1 MKFIHLSDLHLGKR
15 VKEYSMLEDQK
26 FILISILKIIDE
38 VKPEAVVI
46 AGDIYDKSVPAT
58 EAVELF
64 DDFLVKLAGRKLNV
78 FVISGNH
85 DSPERLAFGNRLIYK
100 TGIHIS
106 PVYNGDVTPIKLED
120 EYGVVNFYMLP
131 YIKPANVR
139 RFFVEK
145 EISTYTDAVRV
156 AVEHMAVDKKQRNV
170 LITHQFV
177 TGAKRSGSEETSIG
191 GSDNIDASVL
201 EGFDY
206 VALGHIH
213 GPQNVESKRIRY
225 CGSPLKY
232 SLSEIKYQKSLTV
245 IELNKKDTINVKTI
259 NLTPLHDMTE
269 IKGKYSELMNKEYYD
284 GKSLTSDYV
293 RIILTDEDDIP
304 DAQTKLRIVYKNFV
318 DIDYDNQRTRHQSVI
333 IGVENAEIKT
343 PLQLFDEFYELQNGQ
358 KMSEE
363 QSSYIS
369 NFIEKIWE
377 EAQ

>member
-1 MKFIHLSDLHLGKR
+1 
-15 VKEYSMLEDQK
+15 MLEDQK

-304 DAQTKLRIVYKNFV
+304 DAQTKLRIVYKNFM

>member
-15 VKEYSMLEDQK
+15 VNEYSMLEDQK
-26 FILISILKIIDE
+26 FILISILKIIDD

-46 AGDIYDKSVPAT
+46 AGDIYDKSIPAT

-64 DDFLVKLAGRKLNV
+64 DDFLVKLADRKLNV

-106 PVYNGDVTPIKLED
+106 PVYNGYVTPVKLED
-120 EYGVVNFYMLP
+120 EYGVINFYMLP
-131 YIKPANVR
+131 FIKPANVR
-139 RFFVEK
+139 RFFEEK

-156 AVEHMAVDKKQRNV
+156 AVEHMTVDKKQRNV

-177 TGAKRSGSEETSIG
+177 TGAERSGSEETSIG

-245 IELNKKDTINVKTI
+245 IELNKKDSINIKTI
-259 NLTPLHDMTE
+259 NLIPLHDMAE

-293 RIILTDEDDIP
+293 HIILTDEDDIP
-304 DAQTKLRIVYKNFV
+304 DAQTKLRIVYKNFMG
-318 DIDYDNQRTRHQSVI
+318 IDYDNQRTRHQSVI
-333 IGVENAEIKT
+333 TGLENAEIKT
-343 PLQLFDEFYELQNGQ
+343 PLQLFDEFYGLQNGQ

-363 QSSYIS
+363 QSSYIG
-369 NFIEKIWE
+369 NLIEKIWE

>member
-46 AGDIYDKSVPAT
+46 AGDIYDKSVPTT

-100 TGIHIS
+100 TGINIS

-213 GPQNVESKRIRY
+213 GPQNVESKRIHY

-232 SLSEIKYQKSLTV
+232 SLSEIKNQKSLTV

-304 DAQTKLRIVYKNFV
+304 DAQTKLRIVYKNFM

-369 NFIEKIWE
+369 NLIEKIWE

>member
-46 AGDIYDKSVPAT
+46 AGDIYDKSIPAT

-213 GPQNVESKRIRY
+213 GPQNVESKRIHY

-304 DAQTKLRIVYKNFV
+304 DAQTKLRIVYKNFM

>member
-304 DAQTKLRIVYKNFV
+304 DAQTKLRIVYKNFM